1 MKFSLWI
8 FLILFSARVI
18 GEPLT
23 HDFIDKVIGNY
34 FLCKEQDKK
43 DECIKNV
50 HKNIEHMWLYKT
62 WLNVQNKRY
71 YYEAVKFSNGI
82 SDESKSII
90 MYIDNFD
97 TYKRVAFSE
106 VGSNMF
112 LMNKGDLLKVIFDKE
127 KVYYFKVDGSSD
139 KIVSLYNSANMF
151 IDLLKKSSQVE
162 VEIPTT
168 QKKKVNILFNLQD
181 FKSENF

>member
-1 MKFSLWI
+1 
-8 FLILFSARVI
+8 
-18 GEPLT
+18 
-23 HDFIDKVIGNY
+23 
-34 FLCKEQDKK
+34 
-43 DECIKNV
+43 
-50 HKNIEHMWLYKT
+50 
-62 WLNVQNKRY
+62 
-71 YYEAVKFSNGI
+71 
-82 SDESKSII
+82 
-90 MYIDNFD
+90 
-97 TYKRVAFSE
+97 
-106 VGSNMF
+106 
-112 LMNKGDLLKVIFDKE
+112 E